1 VLRLKDSVPHHGSAE
16 AVVFATAA
24 TTKQDAVATPTAHT
38 ENLGT
43 IGLPLPV
50 AAFSTLVGEL

>member
-1 VLRLKDSVPHHGSAE
+1 VLKLRESVPHHGSAV

-24 TTKQDAVATPTAHT
+24 TTKQDAVAMQTAHT

-43 IGLPLPV
+43 IRLPLPV
-50 AAFSTLVGEL
+50 AAFSTLVREL